1 MISEY
6 QHTLKSP
13 ISFSGVGLHSGH
25 PTTITLTPAIPYTG
39 IAFVFNDDE
48 QTHVAANLKNVVS
61 TSYSTSLIK
70 NGCIIQTVEH
80 LLATLYAHHI
90 DNCLIYVDENE
101 IPILD
106 GSAIEF
112 SQAVLSAGYVEQ
124 DELVTFFKLPRGRI
138 EVNNSLIITS
148 PNDTEFNVS
157 VDVRFKNISQHKTFR
172 VDSIT
177 FHNDLAA
184 APTFVY
190 SDDINKLKQA
200 GLIKG
205 GSLDNAIVLDS
216 NGDAINPH
224 KLVFG
229 DDIVRHK
236 ILDTIGDF
244 SLCGNRILGDI
255 YIFKPGHTVN
265 VQFIKQLMSTCSPE

>member
-1 MISEY
+1 MNNTL

-13 ISFSGVGLHSGH
+13 ISFSGVGLQSGH
-25 PTTITLTPAIPYTG
+25 STTITLTPAIPYTG

-48 QTHVAANLKNVVS
+48 QTHVTANLKNVVS
-61 TSYSTSLIK
+61 TSYSTSLMK

-106 GSAIEF
+106 GSSIEF
-112 SQAVLSAGYVEQ
+112 SQAVLAAGIVEQ
-124 DELVTFFKLPRGRI
+124 DEPVTFFKLPRARI
-138 EVNNSLIITS
+138 EVNNSLIITT
-148 PNDTEFNVS
+148 PNDSEFNIS
-157 VDVRFKNISQHKTFR
+157 IDVQFKNISQHKSFK
-172 VDSIT
+172 VDST
-177 FHNDLAA
+177 GFHNNIAA

-205 GSLDNAIVLDS
+205 GSLDNAIVLDN

-224 KLVFG
+224 KLVFD

-236 ILDTIGDF
+236 ILDAIGDF
-244 SLCGNRILGDI
+244 SLCGKRIVGDI

-265 VQFIKQLMSTCSPE
+265 VQFIKQLIGYNE